1 VGFSWYLIFKHPL
14 TNFRLSGN
22 AGRYHTLE
30 EGMRRHSLNEALST
44 EVDSSNHS
52 EANDSRS
59 TTMTSET
66 AALALPP
73 LRKSQSGRGKKARRS
88 RKSGSQSSV
97 GASRPSTSPSNS
109 TLQEAARSYAMR
121 HQQRQQSNSVKK
133 WFVDRFYFP
142 DPTQVPPSPQES
154 SRGEQHELGDAA
166 R

>member
-1 VGFSWYLIFKHPL
+1 
-14 TNFRLSGN
+14 LSGN

-30 EGMRRHSLNEALST
+30 EGLRRHSLNETLST

-97 GASRPSTSPSNS
+97 GASRPSTSPSNN